1 MTDTKSSLTDE
12 KRREYAR
19 RVLLSRMRVL
29 NTHPFFGML
38 LMQMD
43 FSINEDIETAAT
55 DGERI
60 MFSPSFLDSLS
71 DSEVDFILMHET
83 LHAALQHCTRGTD
96 YDQYIFN
103 IACDIVVNSNIL
115 KANGMNKDSITLK
128 RFGESMHLTPDGK
141 EGYEFTAE
149 QVYAMLLDKAKKQG
163 GAKGGA
169 QGKGSAT
176 GSGSGSGSGDGDE
189 DKDGE
194 SGGSGK
200 GKGAKGGKNQG
211 AGGGHSKG
219 ALGDT
224 WDNHERWGTSK
235 DELLQDKLVSRVANA
250 EAAIRIMDP
259 TKSRGLVPLAV
270 ERYLD
275 ELKNPR
281 CDWRSI
287 LNEFIDTEICDYSF
301 SPPDRR
307 FDGTGF
313 YLPDYN
319 DTEERVENILFM
331 IDTSGSMSD
340 ALITDCFSEIK
351 GAIDMFDGKLAGLLG
366 FFDGVVVPPVPFDSV
381 ESLKAIRPKGG
392 GGTRF
397 DIIFEYVKKKMS
409 DNPPKSIIILTD
421 GYAPFPDE
429 RLADNIPVLWV
440 IAYDKEVKP
449 TFGKTVYIE

>member
-1 MTDTKSSLTDE
+1 MTDTKSPLTDE

-29 NTHPFFGML
+29 NSHPFFGML
-38 LMQMD
+38 LMQME
-43 FSINEDIETAAT
+43 FSINEKIETAAT
-55 DGERI
+55 DGEKI
-60 MFSPSFLDSLS
+60 MFSPTFLDSLS
-71 DSEVDFILMHET
+71 DSEVDFVLMHET
-83 LHAALQHCTRGTD
+83 LHAALQHCTRGHD

-103 IACDIVVNSNIL
+103 VACDIVVNSNIL
-115 KANGMNKDSITLK
+115 KANGMKKESITLK
-128 RFGESMHLTPDGK
+128 QFGESMHLTPDGK

-149 QVYAMLLDKAKKQG
+149 QVYNMLIDKAKKQG
-163 GAKGGA
+163 
-169 QGKGSAT
+169 
-176 GSGSGSGSGDGDE
+176 SG
-189 DKDGE
+189 
-194 SGGSGK
+194 SGGSGGGDETDGGGSSGK
-200 GKGAKGGKNQG
+200 GKDGKGKNSKDGKGDGSRGKAKGNRKGE
-211 AGGGHSKG
+211 G

-224 WDNHERWGTSK
+224 WDNHERWGTSQ
-235 DELLQDKLVSRVANA
+235 DELLHDKLVSRVANA

-259 TKSRGLVPLAV
+259 TKSRGLMPLAV
-270 ERYLD
+270 ERYLE
-275 ELKNPR
+275 ELKNPK
-281 CDWRSI
+281 CDWKSI

-307 FDGTGF
+307 FDDTGF

-319 DTEERVENILFM
+319 DTEERIENILFM

-351 GAIDMFDGKLAGLLG
+351 GAIDMFSGKLAGHLG

-381 ESLKAIRPKGG
+381 ESLKAIKPKGG

-397 DIIFEYVKKKMS
+397 DIIFEYVREKMR

-421 GYAPFPDE
+421 GYAPFPNEED
-429 RLADNIPVLWV
+429 AGGIPVLWV
-440 IAYDKEVKP
+440 IAYDKKVKP